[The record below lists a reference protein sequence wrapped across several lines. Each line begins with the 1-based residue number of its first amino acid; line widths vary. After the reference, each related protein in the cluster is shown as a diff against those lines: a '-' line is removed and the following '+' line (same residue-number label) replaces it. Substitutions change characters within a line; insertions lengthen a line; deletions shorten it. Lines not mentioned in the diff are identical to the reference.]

1 MPIQSYL
8 VYPRQG
14 QKNTLASILN
24 RTAHC
29 QTVESLNKDVL
40 ILVTDTL
47 NNEEEGI
54 LQENLKLIPEI
65 QEMALVYAQEDQ
77 T

>member
-14 QKNTLASILN
+14 QKQTLLSILN
-24 RTAHC
+24 
-29 QTVESLNKDVL
+29 QTVHCRTLESLNNDVL

-47 NNEEEGI
+47 NNEEEEI
-54 LQENLKLIPEI
+54 LQENLKLIPQI
-65 QEMALVYAQEDQ
+65 QQMALVYAQED
-77 T
+77 